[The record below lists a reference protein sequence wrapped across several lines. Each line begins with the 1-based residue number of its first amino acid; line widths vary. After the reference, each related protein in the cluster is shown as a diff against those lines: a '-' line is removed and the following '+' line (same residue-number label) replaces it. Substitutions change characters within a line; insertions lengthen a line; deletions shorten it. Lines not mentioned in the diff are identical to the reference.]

1 MATEPPARW
10 AIAHA
15 AFMLQKGPGGKLIL
29 QTHPMPTVLDVLQK
43 TTDFLARKEIPQARL
58 EAELLLAGALNC
70 RKLDLYLRFEQLL
83 TEDQL
88 APLRDQVARRGRHE
102 PRQYI
107 SGRAGFLDF
116 EVACD
121 RRALIPRPET
131 EELAE
136 LIFSRVTTPPTAAL
150 DLGTGTGV
158 LALAVARRWPTC
170 RVLAI
175 DAGEETLALAKS
187 NAATLGLA
195 EQITFSCARWPDCF
209 AKLGTF
215 GVVAANPPYLSEEE
229 WATAA
234 PEVRDWEPRAA
245 LVAGE
250 QGLADLRTILQT
262 APAILD
268 SGGLLALE
276 TGIAHHAELT
286 TIATSVN
293 LGGQPAYAR
302 TESARDLS
310 RRDRFFLAW
319 RT

>member
-1 MATEPPARW
+1 
-10 AIAHA
+10 
-15 AFMLQKGPGGKLIL
+15 MLQKGLGEKLIL

-58 EAELLLAGALNC
+58 EAELLLAGALGC
-70 RKLDLYLRFEQLL
+70 RRLDLYLRFEQSL
-83 TEDQL
+83 TEEQL
-88 APLRDQVARRGRHE
+88 VTLRDHVARRGRHE

-107 SGRAGFLDF
+107 SGRAAFLDF

-121 RRALIPRPET
+121 RRALVPRPET

-136 LIFSRVTTPPTAAL
+136 LIFSRVATPPTAAL

-158 LALAVARRWPTC
+158 LALALARRWPTC

-175 DAGEETLALAKS
+175 DADENTLALARS

-195 EQITFSCARWPDCF
+195 EQVTFSCAQWPDCF
-209 AKLGTF
+209 ASVGTF
-215 GVVAANPPYLSEEE
+215 GVVAANPPYLSEDE
-229 WATAA
+229 WSAAA

-245 LVAGE
+245 LVADDH
-250 QGLADLRTILQT
+250 GLADLRTILQT

-286 TIATSVN
+286 AIATSVN
-293 LGGQPAYAR
+293 LGGHAAYAR
-302 TESARDLS
+302 TESTRDLS

-319 RT
+319 RS